1 MEFEILKTGKFL
13 SSNGQEK
20 EFSQTDLEN
29 IASSYDPSVSEAPL
43 VIGHPKTNDPAY
55 GWIENLKVTGD
66 RLIAKAKQVVP
77 EFLEAV
83 KNGLFKK
90 RSVSLTQDGKLRHV
104 GFLGAEL
111 PAVKGLADL
120 SFSETETDTT
130 YEFSDI
136 PSNSSV
142 ISNPASPNPTV
153 ISTTEGRRNPMHS
166 AVEEVLDPPNTVVIS
181 NPALAGEKSPDP
193 LLLSKEELPYP
204 PNNPINFSDSLKN
217 ILDAITEIKTN
228 MEKNVPQPV
237 DPTPASTPEPTP
249 SISGTFTDR
258 VEFYFSN
265 GKLTVPMKQKLLELT
280 QTEYNFSEFKL
291 ENYLNEFLEMMPKVV
306 PLDTVAV
313 KPEKEEIK
321 THDFSEFLLDP
332 EAELLHEEI
341 LSKMSEQKISYKS
354 AAELIFSH
362 KI

>member
-1 MEFEILKTGKFL
+1 MEFEILKTGKFM

-29 IASSYDPSVSEAPL
+29 IASSYDPAVSEAPL

-120 SFSETETDTT
+120 AFSDTETDTT
-130 YEFSDI
+130 YEFSDTTANSDIISNESAGACPVCGKKSHI
-136 PSNSSV
+136 PSSQ
-142 ISNPASPNPTV
+142 
-153 ISTTEGRRNPMHS
+153 
-166 AVEEVLDPPNTVVIS
+166 
-181 NPALAGEKSPDP
+181 PD
-193 LLLSKEELPYP
+193 SIK
-204 PNNPINFSDSLKN
+204 FSDSLKN

-228 MEKNVPQPV
+228 MEKQNSQPV
-237 DPTPASTPEPTP
+237 DPTPAPTPTP

-258 VEFYFSN
+258 VEFYFNN

-280 QTEYNFSEFKL
+280 QTEYNLSEFKL
-291 ENYLNEFLEMMPKVV
+291 ENYLNEFLELMPKVV
-306 PLDTVAV
+306 PLDTIAV

-341 LSKMSEQKISYKS
+341 LSKMTEQKISYKS

>member
-29 IASSYDPSVSEAPL
+29 IASSYDPAVSEAPL

-136 PSNSSV
+136 IPS
-142 ISNPASPNPTV
+142 P
-153 ISTTEGRRNPMHS
+153 
-166 AVEEVLDPPNTVVIS
+166 VVIS
-181 NPALAGEKSPDP
+181 NPALSGEKSHFQAQIPNSPVISKESSSACPVCGKKSPDQP
-193 LLLSKEELPYP
+193 FLSKEEIPTS
-204 PNNPINFSDSLKN
+204 PNNITNFSDSLKN

-228 MEKNVPQPV
+228 MEKQNLPADRQGTQPV
-237 DPTPASTPEPTP
+237 DPTPTPIPTPAPTP

-258 VEFYFSN
+258 VEFYFNN

-291 ENYLNEFLEMMPKVV
+291 EDYLNEFLDLMPKVV

>member
-1 MEFEILKTGKFL
+1 MEFEILKTGKFM
-13 SSNGQEK
+13 SSNGKEK

-29 IASSYDPSVSEAPL
+29 IASSYDPAVSEAPL

-120 SFSETETDTT
+120 AFSETETDTT

-136 PSNSSV
+136 IPSS
-142 ISNPASPNPTV
+142 ISHTPSPQ
-153 ISTTEGRRNPMHS
+153 S
-166 AVEEVLDPPNTVVIS
+166 
-181 NPALAGEKSPDP
+181 DP
-193 LLLSKEELPYP
+193 L
-204 PNNPINFSDSLKN
+204 NFSDSLKN
-217 ILDAITEIKTN
+217 ILEAITEIKIN
-228 MEKNVPQPV
+228 MEKNIPQPV
-237 DPTPASTPEPTP
+237 DPTPAPIPTPAPTP
-249 SISGTFTDR
+249 SISGTFTDK
-258 VEFYFSN
+258 VEFYFNN

-291 ENYLNEFLEMMPKVV
+291 ENYLNELLDLMPKVV
-306 PLDTVAV
+306 PLETVAV

>member
-29 IASSYDPSVSEAPL
+29 IASSYDPAVSEAPL

-130 YEFSDI
+130 YEFSDTI
-136 PSNSSV
+136 PTPSV
-142 ISNPASPNPTV
+142 ISNPASLNPT
-153 ISTTEGRRNPMHS
+153 
-166 AVEEVLDPPNTVVIS
+166 VIS
-181 NPALAGEKSPDP
+181 NPALAGEKSHVQPLPLDP
-193 LLLSKEELPYP
+193 PEQIPSPEPL
-204 PNNPINFSDSLKN
+204 NFSDSLKN

-237 DPTPASTPEPTP
+237 EPSPTPEPTP

-258 VEFYFSN
+258 VEFYFNN

-306 PLDTVAV
+306 PLETIAA

>member
-1 MEFEILKTGKFL
+1 MEFEILKTGKFM

-29 IASSYDPSVSEAPL
+29 IASSYDPAVSEAPL

-136 PSNSSV
+136 ISSSISHTPSSISHTPSS
-142 ISNPASPNPTV
+142 ISHTPSSISHTPSP
-153 ISTTEGRRNPMHS
+153 E
-166 AVEEVLDPPNTVVIS
+166 A
-181 NPALAGEKSPDP
+181 
-193 LLLSKEELPYP
+193 
-204 PNNPINFSDSLKN
+204 DSLKN

-228 MEKNVPQPV
+228 MEKQNLPAGEAGLPV
-237 DPTPASTPEPTP
+237 DPTPIPTPAPTP

-258 VEFYFSN
+258 VEFYFNN

-291 ENYLNEFLEMMPKVV
+291 ENYLNEFLDLMPKVV
-306 PLDTVAV
+306 PLETVAL

>member
-77 EFLEAV
+77 EFLDAV

-111 PAVKGLADL
+111 PAVKGLKDL
-120 SFSETETDTT
+120 AFSESETDTT

-136 PSNSSV
+136 
-142 ISNPASPNPTV
+142 IQSP
-153 ISTTEGRRNPMHS
+153 
-166 AVEEVLDPPNTVVIS
+166 VVIS
-181 NPALAGEKSPDP
+181 NPALAGEKSPDQAQIYNSTVI
-193 LLLSKEELPYP
+193 SKESSSACPVCGEKSHAPSSIFHTP
-204 PNNPINFSDSLKN
+204 SDNINFSDALKN

-228 MEKNVPQPV
+228 MEKQNLPADEAGVPV
-237 DPTPASTPEPTP
+237 DSTSAPIPAPPSFP
-249 SISGTFTDR
+249 SISGAFTDK

-280 QTEYNFSEFKL
+280 QTEYNFSEFIL
-291 ENYLNEFLEMMPKVV
+291 ENYLNEFLELLPKVV
-306 PLDTVAV
+306 PLETIAV

-354 AAELIFSH
+354 AAELVFSH

>member
-1 MEFEILKTGKFL
+1 MTNKNNIIFSKGEHMEFEILKTGKFM
-13 SSNGQEK
+13 SSNGKEK

-29 IASSYDPSVSEAPL
+29 IASSYDPAVSEAPL

-130 YEFSDI
+130 YEFSNI
-136 PSNSSV
+136 TPSDN
-142 ISNPASPNPTV
+142 
-153 ISTTEGRRNPMHS
+153 
-166 AVEEVLDPPNTVVIS
+166 
-181 NPALAGEKSPDP
+181 
-193 LLLSKEELPYP
+193 
-204 PNNPINFSDSLKN
+204 INFSDSLKN

-228 MEKNVPQPV
+228 MEKQNPQPV
-237 DPTPASTPEPTP
+237 DPTPTPTPAPAP

-258 VEFYFSN
+258 VEFYFNN

-291 ENYLNEFLEMMPKVV
+291 EDYLNEFLEMMPKVV
-306 PLDTVAV
+306 PLETVAV

>member
-111 PAVKGLADL
+111 PAVKGLKDL
-120 SFSETETDTT
+120 AFSESDTDTT
-130 YEFSDI
+130 FEFSDAI
-136 PSNSSV
+136 PT
-142 ISNPASPNPTV
+142 PTV
-153 ISTTEGRRNPMHS
+153 ISKESST
-166 AVEEVLDPPNTVVIS
+166 
-181 NPALAGEKSPDP
+181 EKSPNLP
-193 LLLSKEELPYP
+193 VPSKEEILT
-204 PNNPINFSDSLKN
+204 PNNPLNFSDSLKN

-228 MEKNVPQPV
+228 MEKQNLPADPLPA
-237 DPTPASTPEPTP
+237 PTPAPTP
-249 SISGTFTDR
+249 SISGTFTDK
-258 VEFYFSN
+258 VEFYFNN

-280 QTEYNFSEFKL
+280 QTEYNFSEFNL
-291 ENYLNEFLEMMPKVV
+291 ENYLNEFLELLPNVV
-306 PLDTVAV
+306 PLEPVAV
-313 KPEKEEIK
+313 KPEKEEVK

>member
-1 MEFEILKTGKFL
+1 
-13 SSNGQEK
+13 
-20 EFSQTDLEN
+20 
-29 IASSYDPSVSEAPL
+29 
-43 VIGHPKTNDPAY
+43 
-55 GWIENLKVTGD
+55 
-66 RLIAKAKQVVP
+66 
-77 EFLEAV
+77 
-83 KNGLFKK
+83 
-90 RSVSLTQDGKLRHV
+90 
-104 GFLGAEL
+104 
-111 PAVKGLADL
+111 
-120 SFSETETDTT
+120 
-130 YEFSDI
+130 
-136 PSNSSV
+136 
-142 ISNPASPNPTV
+142 
-153 ISTTEGRRNPMHS
+153 MHS

-181 NPALAGEKSPDP
+181 NPALAGEKSHIQPLPLDP
-193 LLLSKEELPYP
+193 PEHIPSSIIHTPSSISHP
-204 PNNPINFSDSLKN
+204 PSPESINFSDSLKN

-237 DPTPASTPEPTP
+237 DPTPTPASSP
-249 SISGTFTDR
+249 SISGTFTEK
-258 VEFYFSN
+258 VEFYFNN

-291 ENYLNEFLEMMPKVV
+291 ENYLNEFLEIMPKVV

>member
-1 MEFEILKTGKFL
+1 MTNKNNIIFLKGEHMEFEILKTGKFL

-55 GWIENLKVTGD
+55 GWIENLKVIGD

-120 SFSETETDTT
+120 SFSENETDTT

-142 ISNPASPNPTV
+142 IS
-153 ISTTEGRRNPMHS
+153 TTEGRRNPIIQPDH
-166 AVEEVLDPPNTVVIS
+166 LY
-181 NPALAGEKSPDP
+181 SPDFCLMTSVFR
-193 LLLSKEELPYP
+193 LLALNL
-204 PNNPINFSDSLKN
+204 
-217 ILDAITEIKTN
+217 
-228 MEKNVPQPV
+228 
-237 DPTPASTPEPTP
+237 
-249 SISGTFTDR
+249 R
-258 VEFYFSN
+258 
-265 GKLTVPMKQKLLELT
+265 
-280 QTEYNFSEFKL
+280 FK
-291 ENYLNEFLEMMPKVV
+291 
-306 PLDTVAV
+306 
-313 KPEKEEIK
+313 I
-321 THDFSEFLLDP
+321 HD
-332 EAELLHEEI
+332 
-341 LSKMSEQKISYKS
+341 
-354 AAELIFSH
+354 
-362 KI
+362 

>member
-1 MEFEILKTGKFL
+1 MEFEILKTGKYL

-111 PAVKGLADL
+111 PAVKGLKDL
-120 SFSETETDTT
+120 AFSESDTDTT
-130 YEFSDI
+130 YEFSDMI
-136 PSNSSV
+136 PAPS
-142 ISNPASPNPTV
+142 
-153 ISTTEGRRNPMHS
+153 
-166 AVEEVLDPPNTVVIS
+166 VIS
-181 NPALAGEKSPDP
+181 NPALAGEKSRVQLLPPDP
-193 LLLSKEELPYP
+193 PEHTPSSIFHTPSD
-204 PNNPINFSDSLKN
+204 NINFSDALKN

-228 MEKNVPQPV
+228 MEQQNLQPA
-237 DPTPASTPEPTP
+237 DPTSTPIPAPPSSP
-249 SISGTFTDR
+249 SISGAFTDK

-280 QTEYNFSEFKL
+280 QTEYNFSEFNL
-291 ENYLNEFLEMMPKVV
+291 ENYLNDFLELMPKVV
-306 PLDTVAV
+306 PLETIAV

-354 AAELIFSH
+354 AAELVFSH

>member
-1 MEFEILKTGKFL
+1 MEFEILKTGKFM

-111 PAVKGLADL
+111 PAVKGLKDL
-120 SFSETETDTT
+120 AFSETETDTT
-130 YEFSDI
+130 YEFSDPAA
-136 PSNSSV
+136 PS
-142 ISNPASPNPTV
+142 
-153 ISTTEGRRNPMHS
+153 
-166 AVEEVLDPPNTVVIS
+166 VETPQAVVIIENEKPATAV
-181 NPALAGEKSPDP
+181 NPSPDP
-193 LLLSKEELPYP
+193 ICHSRSLPRTIGESRNLP
-204 PNNPINFSDSLKN
+204 LDSSDNPDDSANFSDSLKN

-228 MEKNVPQPV
+228 IEKQNSQPV
-237 DPTPASTPEPTP
+237 DPSPTPIPTPTPAPTP
-249 SISGTFTDR
+249 SISGTFTDKID
-258 VEFYFSN
+258 FYFNN

-291 ENYLNEFLEMMPKVV
+291 ENYLNEFLDLMPSVV
-306 PLDTVAV
+306 PLETVAV